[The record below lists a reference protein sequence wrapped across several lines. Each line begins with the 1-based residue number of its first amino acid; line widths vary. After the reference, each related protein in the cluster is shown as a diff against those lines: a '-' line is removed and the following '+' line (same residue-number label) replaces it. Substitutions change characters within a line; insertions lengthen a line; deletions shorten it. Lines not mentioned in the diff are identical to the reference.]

1 MLKNRALQLSLFIT
15 FVLMVSLLLS
25 LDLPKLGDIFANL
38 RWTYFALGL
47 VPLFFEVSLKALRT
61 RVFTQ
66 LWTPLSLKDAYI
78 VTLIGFPF
86 GTITPG
92 RVGDLVKVHILSQK
106 TGLPMTK
113 AFVVGMAEKIIDLL
127 TLFALVGAGV
137 AMLFMQGIGGTPL
150 LFILLFAIASGV
162 SIFILLQGTLMRPLF
177 RLFYE
182 KVIPQ
187 RLHEKLHMAFDEFY
201 GTLGLILST
210 RKTLVAGVGFG
221 GLLWISRTMQVYLF
235 LKALGLS
242 VAMDYFLAIIPL
254 TYVAEIIPITIM
266 GFGVREYTF
275 LLLFQFAGVTPEA
288 SVALALMVFAFGIL
302 PPAILGYVVALK
314 EYAKKIEH

>member
-1 MLKNRALQLSLFIT
+1 MMQLSLAVT
-15 FVLMVSLLLS
+15 LVLIASLLLS
-25 LDLPKLGDIFANL
+25 LDIGGLAGVFAHMH
-38 RWTYFALGL
+38 WGYFALGL
-47 VPLFFEVSLKALRT
+47 VPLFFEVNLKALRT
-61 RVFTQ
+61 RAFTR
-66 LWTPLSLKDAYI
+66 LWVPLSFKDAHI

-92 RVGDLVKVHILSQK
+92 RVGDLVKVHALSQR

-137 AMLFMQGIGGTPL
+137 AMLFMQGVGGTPL
-150 LFILLFAIASGV
+150 MFILLFAVASGAG
-162 SIFILLQGTLMRPLF
+162 IFALLQRALMRPLF

-182 KVIPQ
+182 KLIPR
-187 RLHEKLHMAFDEFY
+187 RLHEKLHLAFDEFY
-201 GTLGLILST
+201 ETLGLILST
-210 RKTLVAGVGFG
+210 REALAAGVGFG
-221 GLLWISRTMQVYLF
+221 ALLWISRTVQVYFF

-242 VAMDYFLAIIPL
+242 VALDYFLAIIPL

-275 LLLFQFAGVTPEA
+275 LLLFQFTGVTPEA
-288 SVALALMVFAFGIL
+288 AVALALMVFAFGIL
-302 PPAILGYVVALK
+302 PPAILGYIVALR
-314 EYAKKIEH
+314 EYRKV